1 MGDVEAVTALIAA
14 GAELNAVGEG
24 ETPLFSAVIGRP
36 VAVTRAL
43 LAAGADPYVVDE
55 IGGMPPR

>member
-43 LAAGADPYVVDE
+43 LAAGADPYVV
-55 IGGMPPR
+55 